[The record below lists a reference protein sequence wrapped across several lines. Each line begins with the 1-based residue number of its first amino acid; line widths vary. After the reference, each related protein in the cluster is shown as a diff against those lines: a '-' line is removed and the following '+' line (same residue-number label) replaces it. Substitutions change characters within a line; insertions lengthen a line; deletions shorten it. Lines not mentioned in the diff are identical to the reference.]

1 MIKKRIFNL
10 MAGLLL
16 VAGFTACE
24 YDWVEPEVIVV
35 PDVVSFKGD
44 VIPVFNKSCNMS
56 GCHAQ
61 GSTSPDL
68 SSDNAWGD
76 LMAKGMINTET
87 PAQSE
92 LYISVT
98 TGSMKK
104 FSNDANNAII
114 LKWIEQGALNN

>member
-1 MIKKRIFNL
+1 MTNKRIFNL
-10 MAGLLL
+10 IAGLFLL
-16 VAGFTACE
+16 VGFTACE

-35 PDVVSFKGD
+35 PDVVSFNGD
-44 VIPVFNKSCNMS
+44 VIPVFDKSCNMS

-68 SSDNAWGD
+68 SSANAWDD
-76 LMAKGMINTET
+76 LMAKGLINTET

-104 FSNDANNAII
+104 FSNAANNAII